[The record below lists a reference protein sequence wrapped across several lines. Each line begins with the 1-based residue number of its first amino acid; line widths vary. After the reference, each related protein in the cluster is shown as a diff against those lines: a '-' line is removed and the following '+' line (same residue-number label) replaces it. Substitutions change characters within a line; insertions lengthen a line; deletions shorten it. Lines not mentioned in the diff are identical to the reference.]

1 MIAGDEH
8 TPDPMEAHIVT
19 QRTIS
24 NATYSDE
31 LKLFHML
38 MQIVKDS
45 NMTTTSNTA
54 MTVCLALMFLVVII
68 ATLAKYR
75 HHLFIWRQ

>member
-1 MIAGDEH
+1 MIAGEEH
-8 TPDPMEAHIVT
+8 TPDPMEAHIVA

-24 NATYSDE
+24 NATYSEE

-38 MQIVKDS
+38 LQIMKDS
-45 NMTTTSNTA
+45 NMTTTSNTV
-54 MTVCLALMFLVVII
+54 MVVCLALMFLIVII

-75 HHLFIWRQ
+75 HRLFIWRQ